1 MKRKNFLT
9 LMAFFCSTCIFAQL
23 GIKAGLNMANE
34 IRSFDQSD
42 VAASFNS
49 SNLTGYQ
56 IGLVYQAMPKKSGMG
71 VEIGAL
77 LSQKGSSF
85 HFDSINVNNV
95 LRNGYKEINYLEV
108 PLNLRYHI
116 IVGLVGVYGFGGI
129 YGGCALSGSTVTE
142 STSTTEKE
150 TYKTFADRVDYGYN
164 FGAGVEL
171 FRKIQL
177 GGTWSNGIKNTTNTS
192 SSFKNKVFTMNL
204 VYMF

>member
-1 MKRKNFLT
+1 M
-9 LMAFFCSTCIFAQL
+9 LMALLCSTGLFAQL

-34 IRSFDQSD
+34 IRSFNRSD
-42 VAASFNS
+42 VAASFQS

-56 IGLVYQAMPKKSGMG
+56 IGLIYQAMPKKTGMG

-85 HFDSINVNNV
+85 HFDSIDTSNI
-95 LRNGYKEINYLEV
+95 LRNGYKEINFLEV
-108 PLNLRYHI
+108 PLNLRYHVI
-116 IVGLVGVYGFGGI
+116 LGLVGVYGFGGV
-129 YGGCALSGSTVTE
+129 YGGCVLSGSTATE

-177 GGTWSNGIKNTTNTS
+177 GGTWSNGIKSTSNTD

>member
-1 MKRKNFLT
+1 M
-9 LMAFFCSTCIFAQL
+9 LMALLCSTGLFAQL

-34 IRSFDQSD
+34 IRSFNRSD
-42 VAASFNS
+42 VATSFQS

-56 IGLVYQAMPKKSGMG
+56 IGLVYQAMPKKTGMG

-85 HFDSINVNNV
+85 HFDSINVDNV

-108 PLNLRYHI
+108 PLNIRYHI
-116 IVGLVGVYGFGGI
+116 IVGLVGVYGFGGV
-129 YGGCALSGSTVTE
+129 YGACALSGSTVTE

-177 GGTWSNGIKNTTNTS
+177 GGIWSNGIKSTS
-192 SSFKNKVFTMNL
+192 NADSSFKNKVFTMNL

>member
-1 MKRKNFLT
+1 MKRKNFLM
-9 LMAFFCSTCIFAQL
+9 LMALLCSTGLFAQL

-34 IRSFDQSD
+34 IRSFNQSD
-42 VAASFNS
+42 VAASFQS

-56 IGLVYQAMPKKSGMG
+56 IGLTYQAMPKKTGMG

-85 HFDSINVNNV
+85 HFDSINVDNV

-116 IVGLVGVYGFGGI
+116 IVGLVGVYGFGGV

-150 TYKTFADRVDYGYN
+150 AYKTFADRVDYGYN

-177 GGTWSNGIKNTTNTS
+177 GGTWSNGIKSTSNTD
-192 SSFKNKVFTMNL
+192 SSFKNKVITMNL

>member
-1 MKRKNFLT
+1 
-9 LMAFFCSTCIFAQL
+9 
-23 GIKAGLNMANE
+23 
-34 IRSFDQSD
+34 
-42 VAASFNS
+42 
-49 SNLTGYQ
+49 
-56 IGLVYQAMPKKSGMG
+56 MG

-85 HFDSINVNNV
+85 HFDSINVDNV

-116 IVGLVGVYGFGGI
+116 IVGLVGVYGFGGV

-177 GGTWSNGIKNTTNTS
+177 GGTWSNGIKSTS
-192 SSFKNKVFTMNL
+192 STDSSFKNKVFTMNL

>member
-1 MKRKNFLT
+1 M
-9 LMAFFCSTCIFAQL
+9 LMALLCSTGLFAQL

-34 IRSFDQSD
+34 IRSFNQSD
-42 VAASFNS
+42 IATSFQS

-56 IGLVYQAMPKKSGMG
+56 IGLTYQAMPKKTGMG

-85 HFDSINVNNV
+85 HFDSINVDNV

-108 PLNLRYHI
+108 PLNIRYHI
-116 IVGLVGVYGFGGI
+116 IVGLVGVYGFGGV

-177 GGTWSNGIKNTTNTS
+177 GGTWSNGIKSTS
-192 SSFKNKVFTMNL
+192 NADSSFKNKVFTMNL

>member
-1 MKRKNFLT
+1 
-9 LMAFFCSTCIFAQL
+9 MALLCSVGTFAQL

-34 IRSFDQSD
+34 IRSFQQSD
-42 VAASFNS
+42 VAASFS
-49 SNLTGYQ
+49 STNLTGYQ
-56 IGLVYQAMPKKSGMG
+56 IGLVYQAMPKKTGLG

-85 HFDSINVNNV
+85 HFDSINVNNG

-108 PLNLRYHI
+108 PLNLRYHLL
-116 IVGLVGVYGFGGI
+116 VGLVGIYGFGGV
-129 YGGCALSGSTVTE
+129 YGGCALNGSTVTE
-142 STSTTEKE
+142 STSTTDKE
-150 TYKTFADRVDYGYN
+150 AYKTFADRVDYGYS

-177 GGTWSNGIKNTTNTS
+177 GGTWSNGIKSTTNSS

-204 VYMF
+204 VYML

>member
-1 MKRKNFLT
+1 MKRKNFLM
-9 LMAFFCSTCIFAQL
+9 LMALFCSTGLFAQL

-34 IRSFDQSD
+34 IRSFNQSD
-42 VAASFNS
+42 VAASFQS

-56 IGLVYQAMPKKSGMG
+56 IGLTYQAMSKKTGMG

-85 HFDSINVNNV
+85 HFDSINVDNV

-116 IVGLVGVYGFGGI
+116 IVGLVGVYGFGGV

-177 GGTWSNGIKNTTNTS
+177 GGTWSNGIKSTS
-192 SSFKNKVFTMNL
+192 STDSSFKNKVFTMNL

>member
-1 MKRKNFLT
+1 MKRKNFLM
-9 LMAFFCSTCIFAQL
+9 LMALLCSVGTFAQL

-34 IRSFDQSD
+34 IRSFQQSD
-42 VAASFNS
+42 VAASFS
-49 SNLTGYQ
+49 STNLTGYQ
-56 IGLVYQAMPKKSGMG
+56 IGLVYQAMPKKTGLG

-85 HFDSINVNNV
+85 HFDSINVNNG

-108 PLNLRYHI
+108 PLNLRYHLL
-116 IVGLVGVYGFGGI
+116 VGLVGIYGFGGV
-129 YGGCALSGSTVTE
+129 YGGCALNGSTVTE
-142 STSTTEKE
+142 STSTTDKE
-150 TYKTFADRVDYGYN
+150 AYKTFADRVDYGYS

-177 GGTWSNGIKNTTNTS
+177 GGTWSNGIKSTTNSS

-204 VYMF
+204 VYML

>member
-1 MKRKNFLT
+1 MKRKNFLMLMT
-9 LMAFFCSTCIFAQL
+9 LLCSTGIFAQL

-34 IRSFDQSD
+34 IRSFDQPD
-42 VAASFNS
+42 VAASFKS

-71 VEIGAL
+71 LEIGAL

-108 PLNLRYHI
+108 PLNIRYHLI
-116 IVGLVGVYGFGGI
+116 LGLVGVYGFGGI
-129 YGGCALSGSTVTE
+129 YGGCALNGSTVTE

-177 GGTWSNGIKNTTNTS
+177 GATWSNGIKSTTNNS

-204 VYMF
+204 IYML

>member
-1 MKRKNFLT
+1 M
-9 LMAFFCSTCIFAQL
+9 LMALLCSTGLFAQL

-34 IRSFDQSD
+34 IRTFDRSDIATSFQ
-42 VAASFNS
+42 S

-56 IGLVYQAMPKKSGMG
+56 IGLVYQAMPKKTGMG

-85 HFDSINVNNV
+85 HFDSINVDNV

-108 PLNLRYHI
+108 PLNIRYHI

-150 TYKTFADRVDYGYN
+150 AYKTFADRVDYGYN

-177 GGTWSNGIKNTTNTS
+177 GGTWSNGIKSTS
-192 SSFKNKVFTMNL
+192 NADSSFKNKVFTMNL

>member
-1 MKRKNFLT
+1 M
-9 LMAFFCSTCIFAQL
+9 LMALLCSTGLFAQL

-34 IRSFDQSD
+34 IRSFNRSD
-42 VAASFNS
+42 VATSFQS

-56 IGLVYQAMPKKSGMG
+56 IGLVYQAMPKKTGMG

-85 HFDSINVNNV
+85 HFDSINVDNV

-108 PLNLRYHI
+108 PLNIRYHI
-116 IVGLVGVYGFGGI
+116 IVGLVGVYGFGGV
-129 YGGCALSGSTVTE
+129 YGACALSGSTVTE

-150 TYKTFADRVDYGYN
+150 AYKTFADRVDYGYN

-177 GGTWSNGIKNTTNTS
+177 GGTWSNGIKSTS
-192 SSFKNKVFTMNL
+192 NDDSSFKNKVFTMNL

>member
-1 MKRKNFLT
+1 MLMT
-9 LMAFFCSTCIFAQL
+9 LLYSTGIFAQL

-34 IRSFDQSD
+34 IRSFDQPD
-42 VAASFNS
+42 VAASFKS

-71 VEIGAL
+71 LEIGAL

-108 PLNLRYHI
+108 PLNIRYHLI
-116 IVGLVGVYGFGGI
+116 LGLVGVYGFGGI
-129 YGGCALSGSTVTE
+129 YGGCALNGSTVTE

-177 GGTWSNGIKNTTNTS
+177 GATWSNGIKSTTNNS

-204 VYMF
+204 IYML

>member
-1 MKRKNFLT
+1 MKRKNFLM
-9 LMAFFCSTCIFAQL
+9 LMALFCSTGIFAQL

-34 IRSFDQSD
+34 IRSFNQSD
-42 VAASFNS
+42 VAASFKS

-56 IGLVYQAMPKKSGMG
+56 IGLVYQAMPKKSGIG
-71 VEIGAL
+71 VEVGAL

-85 HFDSINVNNV
+85 HFDSINANNV

-108 PLNLRYHI
+108 PLNIRYHLI
-116 IVGLVGVYGFGGI
+116 LGLVGVYGFGGI
-129 YGGCALSGSTVTE
+129 YGGCALNGSTVTE

-177 GGTWSNGIKNTTNTS
+177 GGTWSKGIKSTTNDS

-204 VYMF
+204 VYLF

>member
-1 MKRKNFLT
+1 M
-9 LMAFFCSTCIFAQL
+9 LMALLCSTGLFAQL

-34 IRSFDQSD
+34 IRSFNRSD
-42 VAASFNS
+42 VATSFQS

-56 IGLVYQAMPKKSGMG
+56 IGLVYQAMPKKTGVG
-71 VEIGAL
+71 VEISAL

-85 HFDSINVNNV
+85 HFDSINVDNV

-108 PLNLRYHI
+108 PLNIRYHI
-116 IVGLVGVYGFGGI
+116 IVGLVGVYGFGGV
-129 YGGCALSGSTVTE
+129 YGACALSGSTVTE

-150 TYKTFADRVDYGYN
+150 AYKTFADRVDYGYN

-177 GGTWSNGIKNTTNTS
+177 GGTWSNGIKSTS
-192 SSFKNKVFTMNL
+192 NDDSSFKNKVFTMNL

>member
-1 MKRKNFLT
+1 M
-9 LMAFFCSTCIFAQL
+9 LMALFCSTGIFAQL

-34 IRSFDQSD
+34 IRSFNRSD
-42 VAASFNS
+42 VATSFHS

-56 IGLVYQAMPKKSGMG
+56 IGLVYQAMPKKTGVG

-85 HFDSINVNNV
+85 HFDSINVDNV

-108 PLNLRYHI
+108 PLNIRYHI
-116 IVGLVGVYGFGGI
+116 IVGLVGVYGFGGV
-129 YGGCALSGSTVTE
+129 YGACALSGSTVTE

-177 GGTWSNGIKNTTNTS
+177 GGTWSNGIKSTS
-192 SSFKNKVFTMNL
+192 NADSSFKNKVFTMNL

>member
-1 MKRKNFLT
+1 MKRKNFLM
-9 LMAFFCSTCIFAQL
+9 LMALLCSTGLFAQL

-34 IRSFDQSD
+34 IRSFNRSD
-42 VAASFNS
+42 VATSFQS

-56 IGLVYQAMPKKSGMG
+56 IGLVYQAMPKKTGMG

-85 HFDSINVNNV
+85 HFDSINVDNV

-108 PLNLRYHI
+108 PLNIRYHI
-116 IVGLVGVYGFGGI
+116 IVGLVGVYGFGGV
-129 YGGCALSGSTVTE
+129 YGACALSGSTVTE

-150 TYKTFADRVDYGYN
+150 AYKTFADRVDYGYN

-177 GGTWSNGIKNTTNTS
+177 GGTWSNGIKSTS
-192 SSFKNKVFTMNL
+192 NDDSSFKNKVFTMNL

>member
-1 MKRKNFLT
+1 M
-9 LMAFFCSTCIFAQL
+9 LMALLCSVGTFAQL

-34 IRSFDQSD
+34 IRSFQQSD
-42 VAASFNS
+42 VAASFS
-49 SNLTGYQ
+49 STNLTGYQ
-56 IGLVYQAMPKKSGMG
+56 IGLVYQAMPKKTGLG

-85 HFDSINVNNV
+85 HFDSINVNNG

-108 PLNLRYHI
+108 PLNLRYHLL
-116 IVGLVGVYGFGGI
+116 VGLVGIYGFGGV
-129 YGGCALSGSTVTE
+129 YGGCALNGSTVTE
-142 STSTTEKE
+142 STSTTDKE
-150 TYKTFADRVDYGYN
+150 AYKTFADRVDYGYS

-177 GGTWSNGIKNTTNTS
+177 GGTWSNGIKSTTNSS

-204 VYMF
+204 VYML